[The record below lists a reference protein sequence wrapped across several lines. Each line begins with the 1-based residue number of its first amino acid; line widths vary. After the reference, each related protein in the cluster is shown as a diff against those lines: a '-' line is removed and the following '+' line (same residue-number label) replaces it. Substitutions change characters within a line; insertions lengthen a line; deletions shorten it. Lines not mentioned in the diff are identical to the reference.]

1 MRDEFSNKTKE
12 TMAKRVAW
20 RCSFPGCG
28 RLTIGPGHKDSA
40 DVVNLGEAAHI
51 NAASPKGPRFDE
63 AMASEQRKSIDNGIW
78 MCRHHARIIDS
89 DYFNYS
95 SATLKQWKRLAEEET
110 YRLLKELERDEIKK
124 PTTLIAIGQEIVF
137 EGIWKAV
144 NNGNWIFEVEQFI
157 LGNENKLIDFNNSQN
172 KNLDRYIVIETQ
184 GDGRVIKGELNWEFV
199 DGKYQISLKVEEKS
213 PRTTPYGM
221 KDLSHQFE
229 IENGDLK
236 LVEGEECAKQT
247 IVLTLST
254 DLGDMWY
261 SPTFGSFFSAYYWA
275 FKDNKEL
282 LLRLLK
288 LEITRLISIPHQDSF
303 DKEKRPPL
311 DFINRVI
318 DIRIVNIEIENYQI
332 PIQLRLEWGD
342 GKLWEDVIGIYIKPK
357 EEITAHNN
365 VYKTLVSFVKDG
377 TI

>member
-1 MRDEFSNKTKE
+1 MRDDFSNKTKD
-12 TMAKRVAW
+12 TLAKRVAW

-28 RLTIGPGHKDSA
+28 RLTIGPGHKDSS
-40 DVVNLGEAAHI
+40 DTVNLGEAAHI
-51 NAASPKGPRFDE
+51 NAASSNGPRFDE
-63 AMASEQRKSIDNGIW
+63 TMTSEQRKSIDNGIW
-78 MCRHHARIIDS
+78 MCRHHARMIDS

-95 SATLKQWKRLAEEET
+95 SATLKQWKRLAEDET
-110 YRLLKELERDEIKK
+110 YRLLKELERGEIKQ

-157 LGNENKLIDFNNSQN
+157 LGNENKLIDFNNSHN
-172 KNLDRYIVIETQ
+172 NNLERYIVIETQ

-199 DGKYQISLKVEEKS
+199 DGKYQISLKVEDKS

-221 KDLSHQFE
+221 KDLSHKFE

-247 IVLTLST
+247 IMLTLST
-254 DLGDMWY
+254 DFGDMWY
-261 SPTFGSFFSAYYWA
+261 SPSFGSFFSAYYWA
-275 FKDNKEL
+275 FKDNQEL
-282 LLRLLK
+282 LLRLFK

-318 DIRIVNIEIENYQI
+318 DIKIANIEIANYQI

-342 GKLWEDVIGIYIKPK
+342 GKLWEDVIGVYIKPK

-365 VYKTLVSFVKDG
+365 VYKTLARFVKDG